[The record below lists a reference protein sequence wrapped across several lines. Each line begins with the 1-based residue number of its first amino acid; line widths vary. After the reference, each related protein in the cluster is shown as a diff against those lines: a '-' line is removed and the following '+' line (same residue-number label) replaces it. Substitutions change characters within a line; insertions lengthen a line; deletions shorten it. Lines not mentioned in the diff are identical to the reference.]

1 LTLEAIFIFVSCNRV
16 SVCLT
21 DGEERE
27 GDVERDHV
35 AQDAVYTPQGV
46 AFERER
52 ERVPDL
58 MSNKDIMVKQ
68 IL

>member
-1 LTLEAIFIFVSCNRV
+1 
-16 SVCLT
+16 VCLT

-46 AFERER
+46 EFERER